1 MEKNSGRKMKVSL
14 SRFSNLLFHLI
25 IVFIFFDG
33 IRSNIIFNSYF
44 SQLKE
49 GAVLLLFLVVLK
61 NNDWKVSTAFLSIPL
76 VSFYFYHSLTGVMS
90 LFDIISNNPRG
101 ITIFYKYYQFLL
113 LGYSFF
119 YYTEVTR
126 SSYRQ
131 LFRFIVIVSIVFVF
145 VNSLL
150 YFTQA
155 PILIN
160 PRPWWGRFS
169 VGYPT
174 MDVVSLC
181 YSLIAVLFIDLGYSN
196 FRRFFFTI
204 CLILGILL
212 QVTGTGFFLLSII
225 LLAALIYFTIIDRS
239 KGSIILR
246 RNIQYSLLVTTLLG
260 GILIGFLKS
269 NFGELFDSAIELAY
283 SKMELLIKGE
293 SSNDNWNTLE
303 FRASQEEHAKKYQT
317 SMKSIMF
324 GIGFGRVN
332 LNINDLE
339 ERPDLIHV
347 EDQYALNGVTYG
359 FFGSFLFFAMLIYL
373 SGRVLFNQ
381 QLTQRDKVIF
391 LLFLGVFL
399 ANSKTLISLFLFSN
413 MAFFA
418 LIYSYYT
425 KITHDVQLV
434 INK

>member
-1 MEKNSGRKMKVSL
+1 MKLPL
-14 SRFSNLLFHLI
+14 SRFSSFLFKFVVLF
-25 IVFIFFDG
+25 VFFDG
-33 IRSNIIFNSYF
+33 IRSNVMFNTYF

-61 NNDWKVSTAFLSIPL
+61 NNGWKVSTVFLSIPL
-76 VSFYFYHSLTGVMS
+76 FFFYFYHSLTGIMS

-101 ITIFYKYYQFLL
+101 ITVFYKYYQFLL

-126 SSYRQ
+126 SSYRL

-145 VNSLL
+145 VNSIL

-181 YSLIAVLFIDLGYSN
+181 YSLVAVLFMDLGYSN
-196 FRRFFFTI
+196 LRRFFFTI

-225 LLAALIYFTIIDRS
+225 LLAALVYFTIMNRS
-239 KGSIILR
+239 KRVIVLR

-269 NFGELFDSAIELAY
+269 NFGELFDRAIELAY

-293 SSNDNWNTLE
+293 STNDNWNTLE
-303 FRASQEEHAKKYQT
+303 FRANQEEHAKKYQT
-317 SMKSIMF
+317 SMKSMMF

-347 EDQYALNGVTYG
+347 ENQYALNEVTYG

-373 SGRVLFNQ
+373 SGRVLLNR
-381 QLTQRDKVIF
+381 QLTQRDKVVF

-418 LIYSYYT
+418 LIYAYYT
-425 KITHDVQLV
+425 KVTDDVQLV
-434 INK
+434 INE